1 MLQLNLDSTCRT
13 VSGEHPGEI
22 KDKRNSLMKVQC
34 MQFLQNATNVKKEL
48 EVCYATLNLNASK
61 SIDAAK

>member
-22 KDKRNSLMKVQC
+22 KDKGNSLMKVQC
-34 MQFLQNATNVKKEL
+34 MQFLQNTTNNEEL
-48 EVCYATLNLNASK
+48 EVCYLTLNLNASK
-61 SIDAAK
+61 SIHAAK